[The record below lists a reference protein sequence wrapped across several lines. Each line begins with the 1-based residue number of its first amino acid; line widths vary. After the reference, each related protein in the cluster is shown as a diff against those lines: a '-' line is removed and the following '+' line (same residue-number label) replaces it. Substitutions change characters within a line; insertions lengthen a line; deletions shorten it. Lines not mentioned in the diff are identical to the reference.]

1 MLENRFAGKPL
12 QVIDTSDIG
21 FFGAQAF
28 IKQDEYKGRCIS
40 LAGDELSFENMA
52 SVFKSK
58 TRKNVPTTFGFVCR
72 SLLWMAKEVGAMFQW
87 FHDSGYKSDIGAL
100 RKIHPGLKDFGT
112 WLETESSFMERAVAS
127 ER

>member
-58 TRKNVPTTFGFVCR
+58 TRKCPDNFRLRLSLTPVDGQRGWSNVPVV
-72 SLLWMAKEVGAMFQW
+72 S
-87 FHDSGYKSDIGAL
+87 
-100 RKIHPGLKDFGT
+100 
-112 WLETESSFMERAVAS
+112 
-127 ER
+127 